1 MNIRDLSHLH
11 PDPTVLLRDATLAKA
26 ISVEPPFN
34 YPPPGRHA
42 QAGGCGQRASC
53 RSWMGLELAAPIRLV
68 GLRPRYAID
77 DGTAVFAQFL
87 VSRQGRIPAT
97 NAAFLLQQ
105 LPESAVLTAF
115 DWFAHVA
122 NSSCAIVNAA
132 PATRLPLFRRI
143 INQRPELRR
152 LPQWFG
158 RSSHC
163 RGRPWRRQLSAP
175 CMRRFPRGR
184 RGLGQRGAGSRSG
197 RRRKLPIW
205 QAALPAAGPL
215 SHGP

>member
-1 MNIRDLSHLH
+1 
-11 PDPTVLLRDATLAKA
+11 
-26 ISVEPPFN
+26 
-34 YPPPGRHA
+34 
-42 QAGGCGQRASC
+42 
-53 RSWMGLELAAPIRLV
+53 MGLELAAPIRLV

-122 NSSCAIVNAA
+122 NSSWAIVNAA

-175 CMRRFPRGR
+175 CMRRFPARQARARPAGSGEQERPPKKAAHLAGRLAGR
-184 RGLGQRGAGSRSG
+184 RPIIPRALIITLPTASG
-197 RRRKLPIW
+197 DSK
-205 QAALPAAGPL
+205 
-215 SHGP
+215 S